1 MIVSEAIFYSSII
14 SWVLY
19 WWFIGNITKKVGMLV
34 VPLTLIFGCYIYAI
48 HLDDS
53 EQQTNLRW
61 EQIGFITFIIV
72 IMWAGKFVMKRLS
85 E

>member
-34 VPLTLIFGCYIYAI
+34 VPLTLTFG
-48 HLDDS
+48 
-53 EQQTNLRW
+53 
-61 EQIGFITFIIV
+61 
-72 IMWAGKFVMKRLS
+72 WALLNKSDFG
-85 E
+85 

>member
-34 VPLTLIFGCYIYAI
+34 VPLTLTFGCYIYAI

-53 EQQTNLRW
+53 EQQN
-61 EQIGFITFIIV
+61 
-72 IMWAGKFVMKRLS
+72 
-85 E
+85 

>member
-34 VPLTLIFGCYIYAI
+34 VPLTLPSDVTFMQFIWMIPNSKPIYVGSRSV
-48 HLDDS
+48 L
-53 EQQTNLRW
+53 LP
-61 EQIGFITFIIV
+61 
-72 IMWAGKFVMKRLS
+72 L
-85 E
+85 

>member
-34 VPLTLIFGCYIYAI
+34 VPLTLTFGCYIYAI
-48 HLDDS
+48 HWDDS
-53 EQQTNLRW
+53 EQQTNLGW